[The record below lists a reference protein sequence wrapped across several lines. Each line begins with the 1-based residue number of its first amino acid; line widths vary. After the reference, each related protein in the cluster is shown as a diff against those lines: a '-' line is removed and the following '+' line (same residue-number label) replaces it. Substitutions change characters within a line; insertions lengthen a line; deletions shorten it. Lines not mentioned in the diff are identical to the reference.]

1 MCFNARMPPSLAGKL
16 LVATPALLDENFY
29 RTVVLLLAHDENGA
43 FGLVLNCPLD
53 LVPVGEHI
61 PRWEEHVA
69 APARVFQGGPVD
81 PEMALGL
88 AAGSPLEGG
97 EGWLPMAAGF
107 GLVDLGRTPETVD
120 AALERIRVF
129 TGYAGWGAGQVE
141 GEIAA
146 NAWFVIEAQPGDAF
160 TDEPKTLWQRVLNR
174 QRGDVRMYAL
184 FPEDPR
190 QN

>member
-1 MCFNARMPPSLAGKL
+1 MPESFAGKL

-43 FGLVLNCPLD
+43 FGLVLNRPLEA
-53 LVPVGEHI
+53 VAVGEHI
-61 PRWEEHVA
+61 PHWQEHVA
-69 APARVFQGGPVD
+69 APARVFQGGPVE
-81 PEMALGL
+81 PGMALGL
-88 AAGSPLEGG
+88 AAGTAADGG
-97 EGWLPMAAGF
+97 EGWIPMADRY
-107 GLVDLGRTPETVD
+107 GLIDLGRTPETLD
-120 AALERIRVF
+120 AVVERVRVF
-129 TGYAGWGAGQVE
+129 TGYAGWGAGQVD
-141 GEIAA
+141 GEVAA
-146 NAWFVIEAQPGDAF
+146 NAWFVVDADPADAF